1 MSQYSGFERKIA
13 FVLTQFPGLKLA
25 IKKVY
30 QRLNYMRYKKDFS
43 FKSDYNLTKITY
55 DDKESFFGYYDKS
68 PMNSSNEYIIFQSSN
83 VDTKKLSRL
92 LSLPAGAEATGLQ
105 VVENENGHAYIMSN
119 AQHLGDFTKTTPS
132 ELKEELAPKIDKFNA
147 PFGYIGGM
155 PGIK

>member
-30 QRLNYMRYKKDFS
+30 QRLNYMRYKKDFN

-83 VDTKKLSRL
+83 VDTKKLPDSNI
-92 LSLPAGAEATGLQ
+92 AVDM
-105 VVENENGHAYIMSN
+105 VVY
-119 AQHLGDFTKTTPS
+119 D
-132 ELKEELAPKIDKFNA
+132 
-147 PFGYIGGM
+147 
-155 PGIK
+155 IKK